1 MNTEIFCQ
9 ILNALE
15 WLIYT
20 LSHLLRKLFISYI
33 YESKFQ
39 KILIHLAKDLA
50 MFYLQ
55 ILFGV
60 LNLKGTCRFHL
71 DLKFFYFQRSLSYLV
86 VLK

>member
-1 MNTEIFCQ
+1 MVN
-9 ILNALE
+9 L
-15 WLIYT
+15 Y
-20 LSHLLRKLFISYI
+20 FISFIKKIVYYSYI

-71 DLKFFYFQRSLSYLV
+71 DLRFFYFQRSLSYLV

>member
-1 MNTEIFCQ
+1 MVN
-9 ILNALE
+9 L
-15 WLIYT
+15 Y
-20 LSHLLRKLFISYI
+20 FISFIKKIVYYSYI

-60 LNLKGTCRFHL
+60 LNLKGNCRFHL
-71 DLKFFYFQRSLSYLV
+71 DLRFFYFERSLSYLV

>member
-1 MNTEIFCQ
+1 MVN
-9 ILNALE
+9 L
-15 WLIYT
+15 Y
-20 LSHLLRKLFISYI
+20 FISFIKKIAYYSYI